1 MEAKNLPELW
11 FWNWGEA
18 WAEREEAE
26 IRHRLAKLCSYSW
39 IVATEVIFCPDQFQ
53 TQQSV
58 CSTIQLNS
66 CRSLRNAKKRG
77 QFMLRAAFPFLVNI
91 AICWSHFPHQLWPRT
106 YMNMTSKVTNVITQ
120 LKECWPMLFNLLTI
134 LGMLLK
140 FLKVVML
147 YIMVLPRAYLTPR
160 AIVMCRREMDFSAA
174 RTRAVQRK
182 VV

>member
-1 MEAKNLPELW
+1 MEAKNLPEVW

-39 IVATEVIFCPDQFQ
+39 IVATEVIFCPDQSQ
-53 TQQSV
+53 TQQCLYYNPTQFLYV
-58 CSTIQLNS
+58 T
-66 CRSLRNAKKRG
+66 LRNAKKRE

-106 YMNMTSKVTNVITQ
+106 YMKMTSKVTNVITQ
-120 LKECWPMLFNLLTI
+120 LKESWPMLFNLLTI

-160 AIVMCRREMDFSAA
+160 GIVMCRREMDFSAA
-174 RTRAVQRK
+174 RTRAVQKK